1 MHYIFDHYLWKWVTS
16 ITIFKDTLNVRM
28 RRELQTVKHLLIYV
42 QALKSNLQLEEPK
55 GDYAEVYLVC
65 LGRKKEIMLFWSITQ
80 CTFNHLKL
88 T

>member
-1 MHYIFDHYLWKWVTS
+1 
-16 ITIFKDTLNVRM
+16 M

-65 LGRKKEIMLFWSITQ
+65 LGRKKEIMLF
-80 CTFNHLKL
+80 
-88 T
+88 